1 MQIQVLGC
9 QGGIGE
15 AGATTAFLINQD
27 TLIDAG
33 SGLGHLSSA
42 QLAEIRQVFLTH
54 AHLDHIAFLPFL
66 LDSQFEHFQY
76 HPLQVFALAEVQ
88 HQLQAHIFNWHIWPD
103 FSRLPDENAPVMHWH
118 PIKAQQKLRLDGLQ
132 ITPFALQHVVP
143 CVGYVVQDAQAC
155 VAVCGD
161 TGGDDTALALLTQHL
176 QGYQTLDAIII
187 ECALPDHLQALA
199 RQSGHMTPLD
209 IKHLHQ
215 GLPQIAHFYIS
226 HLKPRYAQ
234 AIRDQL
240 AMHLPVETFT
250 LLQEGDLLTFHTSE
264 RQPVS

>member
-15 AGATTAFLINQD
+15 AGATTAFLVNHT

-33 SGLGHLSSA
+33 SGLGRLSSA
-42 QLAEIRQVFLTH
+42 HLAEIRHVFLTH

-88 HQLQAHIFNWHIWPD
+88 EKLQAHIFNWHIWPD
-103 FSRLPDENAPVMHWH
+103 FSCLPDKDAPVMHWH
-118 PIKAQQKLRLDGLQ
+118 AIKAQHKLNLDKIQ
-132 ITPFALQHVVP
+132 ITPFQLQHVVP
-143 CVGYVVQDAQAC
+143 CVGYVVQNAHAC
-155 VAVCGD
+155 VAICGD
-161 TGGDDTALALLTQHL
+161 TGGDETGLALLTQHL
-176 QGYQTLDAIII
+176 QAYQRLDALII
-187 ECALPDHLQALA
+187 ECALPDQLQGLA
-199 RQSGHMTPLD
+199 RQSQHMTPLD

-215 GLPQIAHFYIS
+215 RLPQVAHFYIS

-234 AIRDQL
+234 AICDQL
-240 AMHLPVETFT
+240 AMQLPQDIFSV
-250 LLQEGDLLTFHTSE
+250 LQEGDLLTFPT
-264 RQPVS
+264 